1 MPISV
6 WTCETI
12 VTSNAQVSNRDSV
25 RVGSA
30 KIFLEIDLRLPA
42 TKYDSSTGMKDK
54 AKGAAY
60 SSAAWS
66 AFSSTSGPSMWDLSE
81 YLMSTPFK
89 LLSLHMSIVETEAFK
104 HPLPA

>member
-1 MPISV
+1 MQCPGK
-6 WTCETI
+6 
-12 VTSNAQVSNRDSV
+12 QRDS
-25 RVGSA
+25 VGSA

-54 AKGAAY
+54 AKSTAY

-89 LLSLHMSIVETEAFK
+89 LLSLHMSIVVTEALK
-104 HPLPA
+104 RLNIPKTYRLATAPRHHLPA